1 MLPPS
6 RPFLP
11 PQGYCKQLQQI
22 HNSSASRPAAASP
35 QAIEHRACRPEI
47 ARGGSRQPGQALGL
61 VDLVGRLAARRDDRE
76 RPVAA
81 QDAQP
86 LGGFAARSSEG
97 ERDPKGVVERAETNR
112 VEAGDIVGQ
121 KRLREAD
128 EGVAMDARFVLQ
140 AFVGADVN
148 LCGQPIAT

>member
-1 MLPPS
+1 MGGP
-6 RPFLP
+6 
-11 PQGYCKQLQQI
+11 
-22 HNSSASRPAAASP
+22 
-35 QAIEHRACRPEI
+35 I
-47 ARGGSRQPGQALGL
+47 ARG
-61 VDLVGRLAARRDDRE
+61 VDRE

-86 LGGFAARSSEG
+86 LGGFGAPLREG

-112 VEAGDIVGQ
+112 VEAGDIVSQ

-140 AFVGADVN
+140 ALVGADVN